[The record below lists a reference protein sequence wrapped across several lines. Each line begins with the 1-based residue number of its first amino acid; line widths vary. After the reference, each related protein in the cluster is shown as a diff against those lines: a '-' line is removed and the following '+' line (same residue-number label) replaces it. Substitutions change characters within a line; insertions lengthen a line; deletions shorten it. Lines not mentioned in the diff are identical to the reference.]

1 METEPSSYPPHQWWL
16 SLVLLFFLSPF
27 LLQANSNQLLIDQQ
41 VDRII
46 EFAEEEVKERLQ
58 QLDQSLLEHRF
69 DESVKR
75 LIAYHLRNP
84 KQTSRNLGRA
94 IAYFP
99 IFEAELAAAG
109 VPESIKYL
117 SVIES
122 ALLPRALSRVG
133 AEGLWQFMPETAPEY
148 GLRIDDY
155 VDERLDAFLAT
166 RAAIRY
172 LQSAH
177 DYLGDWSLALAAYNS
192 GKGRVRRAQRRSG
205 GKNFW
210 AVRRHLPRETRNYVP
225 AFIAAIYLTEF
236 YAVHDIE
243 PLFPSLDR
251 QLLEKIK
258 VEVPLSFYRLSQ
270 VTGLS
275 VDFIQQLNPSYL
287 QGYLP
292 AYEGGHYLLLPQRVV
307 PALSTYLQQYG
318 HLEDEPVLPWAPI
331 LKPIQV
337 QEDETQYYRQY
348 TTLLTEGDSL
358 ESIAHQLYF
367 TPSQLAIWNNIT
379 PLDSLVIGQ
388 EIHYYRPIQY
398 TYLTQRTYDISQW
411 HVPWNP
417 LPHQLQSN
425 QDLTRSLPSNCSN
438 RLHFTIANK
447 EKPADFLVHYPQV
460 SEEVFLRQNQLL
472 SNKSIAAGTQVV
484 LPRK

>member
-1 METEPSSYPPHQWWL
+1 LEKFSQFIAAGAFYTTPRVKNSPYIRAAIRSSSMETEPSLYPPPYKWL
-16 SLVLLFFLSPF
+16 SLVMILCLTTFSFG
-27 LLQANSNQLLIDQQ
+27 ANTHQLLLDQQ

-75 LIAYHLRNP
+75 LIAYHLRHP

-109 VPESIKYL
+109 VPETIKYL

-155 VDERLDAFLAT
+155 VDERLDACLAT
-166 RAAIRY
+166 QAAIRY
-172 LQSAH
+172 LQSAY

-225 AFIAAIYLTEF
+225 SFIAAIYLTEF

-243 PLFPSLDR
+243 PLFPSLDQ
-251 QLLEKIK
+251 QLLEKVK
-258 VEVPLSFYRLSQ
+258 VEVPLSFYRIAQ

-275 VDFIQQLNPSYL
+275 VGFIQQLNPAYL

-292 AYEGGHYLLLPQRVV
+292 AYDGGHYLLLPQRVV
-307 PALSTYLQQYG
+307 PAIRTYIQQYG

-331 LKPIQV
+331 QRLVEV
-337 QEDETQYYRQY
+337 Q
-348 TTLLTEGDSL
+348 
-358 ESIAHQLYF
+358 
-367 TPSQLAIWNNIT
+367 
-379 PLDSLVIGQ
+379 
-388 EIHYYRPIQY
+388 
-398 TYLTQRTYDISQW
+398 
-411 HVPWNP
+411 
-417 LPHQLQSN
+417 
-425 QDLTRSLPSNCSN
+425 
-438 RLHFTIANK
+438 
-447 EKPADFLVHYPQV
+447 ADD
-460 SEEVFLRQNQLL
+460 
-472 SNKSIAAGTQVV
+472 T
-484 LPRK
+484 